1 MCSATRQLS
10 PLGNATM
17 QYNAVD
23 SPVGVIPVT
32 RVDPTTDALHNGEW
46 PTSKTGGSWI
56 VAQACAR
63 AYDPEAMK
71 GIPVGVQVR
80 LSLLFCCRARLI
92 GHEDCRSEVG
102 GRKGAGYDGSGGSS
116 PWREGLWVCSRC
128 PRKSQLTMS
137 WIMEW

>member
-32 RVDPTTDALHNGEW
+32 RVNPATDALSNGEW

-80 LSLLFCCRARLI
+80 LSLLFCCQSRLR
-92 GHEDCRSEVG
+92 G
-102 GRKGAGYDGSGGSS
+102 
-116 PWREGLWVCSRC
+116 P
-128 PRKSQLTMS
+128 
-137 WIMEW
+137 